1 MADNYLENRMEEYRS
16 GRLASKSRTT
26 TAMRSPKRHDTLTL
40 HYPPMTV
47 AVIAAELSPVI
58 SETIQAFTGV
68 GCRVAFTAANNK
80 EGNALAQRSGA
91 RFYPSTFTHD
101 AIIAD
106 LTARW
111 GAEPDLSVIFTVT
124 TCHGTHRSINAVKW
138 LTAPVAADITARHIL
153 YLAHPDNAFLS
164 D

>member
-26 TAMRSPKRHDTLTL
+26 AAMRSPKRPDTLTL

-47 AVIAAELSPVI
+47 VVIAAELTPVI
-58 SETIQAFTGV
+58 SETIRAFTGV
-68 GCRVAFTAANNK
+68 GCRVAFTVTDSK
-80 EGNALAQRSGA
+80 EGNTLAQQSGA

-111 GAEPDLSVIFTVT
+111 SAEPDLTVT
-124 TCHGTHRSINAVKW
+124 FTDTTCCVAHRTINATKW
-138 LTAPVAADITARHIL
+138 LTSPAPVGITARHIL
-153 YLAHPDNAFLS
+153 YLAHPDNAFLT

>member
-26 TAMRSPKRHDTLTL
+26 TAMRSPKRPDTLTL

-47 AVIAAELSPVI
+47 AVIAAELTPVVA
-58 SETIQAFTGV
+58 ETIRAFTGV
-68 GCRVAFTAANNK
+68 GCRVAFTVTDSK
-80 EGNALAQRSGA
+80 EGNTLAQQSGA

-111 GAEPDLSVIFTVT
+111 GSEPDLSVTFTGA
-124 TCHGTHRSINAVKW
+124 TCSGTHRSIDATGW
-138 LTAPVAADITARHIL
+138 LTSPAPAGITARHII
-153 YLAHPDNAFLS
+153 YLAHPDNAFLT

>member
-1 MADNYLENRMEEYRS
+1 MADNYLEKRMEEYRS

-47 AVIAAELSPVI
+47 VVIAAELPPVI
-58 SETIQAFTGV
+58 AETIVAFTGV
-68 GCRVAFTAANNK
+68 GCRVAFTAADSK
-80 EGNALAQRSGA
+80 EGNALAQKSGA
-91 RFYPSTFTHD
+91 RFYPSTFTLD

-111 GAEPDLSVIFTVT
+111 GAEPDLSVTFTDAAS
-124 TCHGTHRSINAVKW
+124 CGSRRSINAAKW
-138 LTAPVAADITARHIL
+138 LTSPAAANITARHIL
-153 YLAHPDNAFLS
+153 YLAHPDNTFLS